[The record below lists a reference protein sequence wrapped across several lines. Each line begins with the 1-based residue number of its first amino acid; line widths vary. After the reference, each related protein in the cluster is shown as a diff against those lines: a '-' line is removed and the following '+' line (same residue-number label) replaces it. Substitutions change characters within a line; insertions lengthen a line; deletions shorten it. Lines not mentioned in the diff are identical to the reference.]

1 MARKPEYSID
11 EVFNKALIIISDK
24 GYKACSMQ
32 HLIEK
37 TQFNRRA
44 FYQQFKHKQD
54 FIEQLLSY
62 YIEHSLLPLQTPLNY
77 TPNESISDND
87 RLTQLIVDFFNRYQ
101 TLIDQHGCLLV
112 KLSLE
117 LGKQNVAVQ
126 NMARRYYDNLQLSFI
141 ACLERAQAR
150 GEIQHISN
158 IESMALKLT
167 CFAQAFAVSN
177 NLQQGQSDV
186 HIVIQSLFERS
197 SELA

>member
-1 MARKPEYSID
+1 MARKPEYSIN
-11 EVFNKALIIISDK
+11 EVFKKALIIISDK

-62 YIEHSLLPLQTPLNY
+62 YIEHSLLPLQASLNY
-77 TPNESISDND
+77 TPNKNDSDK
-87 RLTQLIVDFFNRYQ
+87 LTHLITDFFNRYQ
-101 TLIDQHGCLLV
+101 HLIDQDGCLLV

-126 NMARRYYDNLQLSFI
+126 NMARRYYDNLHLSFI
-141 ACLERAQAR
+141 ACLERAHAR
-150 GEIQHISN
+150 GEIPHISN

-167 CFAQAFAVSN
+167 CFTQAFAVSN

-186 HIVIQSLFERS
+186 HIVIQSLFEPS
-197 SELA
+197 SEFA